1 MVDTT
6 PSPET
11 QPGTEPAARPMG
23 DGPDAAP
30 LEIETVAEATPAPEA
45 PEPAAEPTPP
55 EPPQPA
61 APTSPAAAP
70 AATKSAPMP
79 APFAPAPE
87 PPSLREPTIAAS
99 VEVPP
104 LVLSERSREASQG
117 GEWELLVSKVNAWLG
132 SGELQKLWTNLRG
145 PLKGVALLVLLA
157 MALKVYGSVVNT
169 IDAIPVVNGLL
180 ELVGL
185 IALGRFSANRLLRTK
200 DRTELLN
207 TWGRRWHDFSGR

>member
-23 DGPDAAP
+23 DGPDVAP
-30 LEIETVAEATPAPEA
+30 LEIETVAETTPAPQA
-45 PEPAAEPTPP
+45 PEPAAEPTPL
-55 EPPQPA
+55 EPARPA
-61 APTSPAAAP
+61 AAASPAA
-70 AATKSAPMP
+70 

-104 LVLSERSREASQG
+104 LVLSERSRETSQG

-145 PLKGVALLVLLA
+145 PLKGVALLVVLA

-207 TWGRRWHDFSGR
+207 TWGRRWQDFSGR